1 VTAEAG
7 AVADPWSL
15 DRDSAGVA
23 VVVFDG
29 GERRTMGI
37 AAAAQLA
44 AILSELAARP
54 EPPVL
59 VLVVDILHAELGEV
73 LQMSHGRPI
82 ADWQPWLDAI
92 NGLAGYPSASLVA
105 IPRQAS
111 CGGLELSIAADA
123 RIVAP
128 DARLGVLE
136 ARMGIMPGAGG
147 TQRIPRLAGIGAGA
161 LMCFLGEAISGVE
174 AHRLGLAQAVD
185 PDPVG
190 CAVSMAE
197 RMAAR
202 GAPVLMAVKRA
213 LLAGQVANPE
223 GYRQEGK
230 AFLSVVSRPE
240 ADATMRAWLDR
251 QSVGDPPALDPSSL
265 P

>member
-1 VTAEAG
+1 MTRGEA
-7 AVADPWSL
+7 AIVDPWFI
-15 DRDSAGVA
+15 DRDSNGVA
-23 VVVFDG
+23 VIVFDG

-44 AILSELAARP
+44 GILADFAARS

-59 VLVVDILHAELGEV
+59 VLVVDILHAELSEV
-73 LQMSHGRPI
+73 LEMSHGRPI
-82 ADWQPWLDAI
+82 GDWQPWLDAI
-92 NGLAGYPSASLVA
+92 NGLAGYPSATLVA

-128 DARLGVLE
+128 DARIGVLE

-161 LMCFLGEAISGVE
+161 LMCFLGDTISGVE

-185 PDPVG
+185 SDPV
-190 CAVSMAE
+190 CYAVKMAE

-213 LLAGQVANPE
+213 LGAGQVENPE

-240 ADATMRAWLDR
+240 AETTMRTWLDR
-251 QSVGDPPALDPSSL
+251 QSAGDSPALDPSSL